1 MNTLDEICDKANS
14 TIGFLKRN
22 LNIGWTT
29 VKENAYKSL
38 VRPTLKYAS
47 TVWDRYQQNT
57 INRLEMVQRC
67 AARYV
72 TNRLVNRSC
81 VTDMLSHL
89 GWKSLVPGRKEARL
103 CMLFKIKRE
112 LDAIN
117 KSDRLVESQNSH
129 NATFGNNNFIVPQ
142 SKCDY
147 RKKSFLQRTMRD
159 WSRLPP
165 DIASAEA
172 LGAFKSQVAA

>member
-1 MNTLDEICDKANS
+1 MGSIPAKHHQQIRDGAMLCSEICH
-14 TIGFLKRN
+14 
-22 LNIGWTT
+22 
-29 VKENAYKSL
+29 
-38 VRPTLKYAS
+38 
-47 TVWDRYQQNT
+47 QQT
-57 INRLEMVQRC
+57 CQPLLCYRHAISPRLEI
-67 AARYV
+67 
-72 TNRLVNRSC
+72 
-81 VTDMLSHL
+81 
-89 GWKSLVPGRKEARL
+89 LVPGRKEARL

-147 RKKSFLQRTMRD
+147 RKKSFFQRTMRD